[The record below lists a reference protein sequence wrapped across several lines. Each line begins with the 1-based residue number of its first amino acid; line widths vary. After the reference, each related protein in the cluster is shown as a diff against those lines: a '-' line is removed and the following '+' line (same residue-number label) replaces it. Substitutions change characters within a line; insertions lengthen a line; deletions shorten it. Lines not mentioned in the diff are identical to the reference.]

1 MRSFTIFLALFM
13 FSLTTSAIS
22 EMTVIDD
29 AGIEH
34 QVYAGTPLPNQ
45 GLNISQ
51 EQAEEMTIS
60 GTKKPSAT
68 DILGVASFA
77 LFNLLPALLDS
88 MFKAFYVVGWL
99 GEWGVPAAMAWCIQS
114 GLWYLY
120 GRDIF
125 QIMANRSLKAF
136 E

>member
-13 FSLTTSAIS
+13 FSLTTAAIS
-22 EMTVIDD
+22 EMSVVDG
-29 AGIEH
+29 AGVEH

-51 EQAEEMTIS
+51 EQAEEMKMS
-60 GTKKPSAT
+60 ATKNPSAT
-68 DILGVASFA
+68 DVLGAASFA
-77 LFNLLPALLDS
+77 MFTLLPMLFDS

-99 GEWGVPAAMAWCIQS
+99 GAWGVHASLAWCIQS

-120 GRDIF
+120 GRDFF
-125 QIMANRSLKAF
+125 QLMSNRSLKAF